1 MGGWVIAFLVA
12 ARQEHPGKLSLELP
26 ISITQAEMGL
36 LSATL
41 A

>member
-1 MGGWVIAFLVA
+1 MGGWIIAFLVA
-12 ARQEHPGKLSLELP
+12 ARQEHLEKLSLEVP

-36 LSATL
+36 LGATL